1 MSDDSQLTVSA
12 DTSASD
18 TTVTAPSSSQV
29 LQTIRSGFD
38 WPLRFSKKG
47 KISEGFE
54 NEPWL
59 SYHAKFDS
67 PRDAIS
73 FFLGFEDY
81 DVRYHGRVRPILD
94 ICHNMDLHDLAS
106 IEPSD
111 GEKQVAWLID
121 GQLVND
127 KINFRECLG
136 ALTARQ
142 LTEALMKPRYRVPLP
157 VQSKGEGNA
166 QDMISNEE
174 VLTFDAERRLL
185 EDGVEWDPCSGG
197 QDDARKPFWFPR
209 IWFLRIFGIR
219 LDQIKDE
226 WESICLHLGQNLD
239 RQDRKYKILLHEAQL
254 SPELAAAEDHRFRVN
269 ALEKSVLESRD
280 VLQDLISV
288 IQETLKAGASFL
300 STEVNFFL
308 NFDGQ
313 PGDGSECYPYLSEIR
328 RMFNVLNQLGYRLES
343 YQARCS
349 FLIQYCEVSRKNVRP
364 LGVHCIGSTIVDN
377 KALESSSLL
386 VNIGREELIQVKLK
400 NDQLLAIGPG
410 DVEEVRVLAFSTL
423 LTQAFSQTTALFSA
437 DGVIAF
443 TRSWQTFL
451 ISLLVAYGINL
462 TIGTAFLIWIRRARH
477 KIQAA
482 LKATPLIP
490 PVAQPTSNPS
500 ATSTVTLRSS
510 SEAVTQTIATHTSST
525 NSDES
530 GLTIYTRRRF
540 SDRLWLSYR
549 QPQRVDDVE
558 LGNRNVI
565 EELT

>member
-142 LTEALMKPRYRVPLP
+142 LTEALMKP
-157 VQSKGEGNA
+157 SKGEGNA

-185 EDGVEWDPCSGG
+185 YLTNLDCWTILALVKTAPYSQAKLLGNFFHKHICSRTSIGVSFEPNGPQTFFLEFHLPFRVWRITKHLLKDERIKGSDNEALRSSRDVTYLMPHEEGDEGDDVHGLYSGHIACSVSGHDYWRWTAHFAIDTWFDETNGINDQVTRYENDREDGVEWDPCSGG

-239 RQDRKYKILLHEAQL
+239 RQ
-254 SPELAAAEDHRFRVN
+254 V
-269 ALEKSVLESRD
+269 
-280 VLQDLISV
+280 
-288 IQETLKAGASFL
+288 
-300 STEVNFFL
+300 
-308 NFDGQ
+308 
-313 PGDGSECYPYLSEIR
+313 
-328 RMFNVLNQLGYRLES
+328 
-343 YQARCS
+343 
-349 FLIQYCEVSRKNVRP
+349 
-364 LGVHCIGSTIVDN
+364 
-377 KALESSSLL
+377 
-386 VNIGREELIQVKLK
+386 
-400 NDQLLAIGPG
+400 
-410 DVEEVRVLAFSTL
+410 
-423 LTQAFSQTTALFSA
+423 
-437 DGVIAF
+437 
-443 TRSWQTFL
+443 
-451 ISLLVAYGINL
+451 
-462 TIGTAFLIWIRRARH
+462 
-477 KIQAA
+477 
-482 LKATPLIP
+482 
-490 PVAQPTSNPS
+490 
-500 ATSTVTLRSS
+500 
-510 SEAVTQTIATHTSST
+510 
-525 NSDES
+525 
-530 GLTIYTRRRF
+530 
-540 SDRLWLSYR
+540 
-549 QPQRVDDVE
+549 
-558 LGNRNVI
+558 
-565 EELT
+565 

>member
-185 EDGVEWDPCSGG
+185 YLTNLDCWTILALVKTAPYSQAKLLGNFFHKHICSRTSIGVSFEPNGPQTFFLEFHLPEDGVEWDPCSGG

-386 VNIGREELIQVKLK
+386 VNIGREVRCQFS
-400 NDQLLAIGPG
+400 IGPG

-462 TIGTAFLIWIRRARH
+462 TIGTAFLIWIRRAPN
-477 KIQAA
+477 I
-482 LKATPLIP
+482 
-490 PVAQPTSNPS
+490 
-500 ATSTVTLRSS
+500 
-510 SEAVTQTIATHTSST
+510 E
-525 NSDES
+525 
-530 GLTIYTRRRF
+530 
-540 SDRLWLSYR
+540 
-549 QPQRVDDVE
+549 PQRYFDCHTEVKQRGCDSDHRYTYIFNE
-558 LGNRNVI
+558 F
-565 EELT
+565 

>member
-1 MSDDSQLTVSA
+1 MPPEEGDEGDDVHGLYSGHIACSVSGHDYWRWTA
-12 DTSASD
+12 HFAIDTWFD
-18 TTVTAPSSSQV
+18 ETNGINDQVT
-29 LQTIRSGFD
+29 RY
-38 WPLRFSKKG
+38 
-47 KISEGFE
+47 E
-54 NEPWL
+54 N
-59 SYHAKFDS
+59 D
-67 PRDAIS
+67 R
-73 FFLGFEDY
+73 
-81 DVRYHGRVRPILD
+81 
-94 ICHNMDLHDLAS
+94 
-106 IEPSD
+106 
-111 GEKQVAWLID
+111 
-121 GQLVND
+121 
-127 KINFRECLG
+127 
-136 ALTARQ
+136 
-142 LTEALMKPRYRVPLP
+142 
-157 VQSKGEGNA
+157 
-166 QDMISNEE
+166 
-174 VLTFDAERRLL
+174 

-239 RQDRKYKILLHEAQL
+239 RQDRKYKVLLLEAQL

-349 FLIQYCEVSRKNVRP
+349 FLIQYCEVSRKNNPQVSLSASDERFAASSRG
-364 LGVHCIGSTIVDN
+364 LLQVQVDIEN
-377 KALESSSLL
+377 LR
-386 VNIGREELIQVKLK
+386 NELIQVKLK